1 MEGGGGLF
9 EGRLKRIKTRL
20 SFGRSYMKLKALSN
34 SAFLIFDVMIS
45 CSQGGGGGAVA
56 YSRGAWNVI
65 KRDFLSVGVI

>member
-1 MEGGGGLF
+1 
-9 EGRLKRIKTRL
+9 
-20 SFGRSYMKLKALSN
+20 MKLKALSN

-65 KRDFLSVGVI
+65 KRDFLSVVVI